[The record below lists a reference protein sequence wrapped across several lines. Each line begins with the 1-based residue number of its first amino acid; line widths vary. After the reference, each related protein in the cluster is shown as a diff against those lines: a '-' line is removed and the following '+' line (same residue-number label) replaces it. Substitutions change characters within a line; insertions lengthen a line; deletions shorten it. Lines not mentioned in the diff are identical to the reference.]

1 MYQLINRIPILR
13 NLLPEAPIIPLVPLY
28 GMITASGGF
37 SPGINSDKLLK
48 PLDKAFKIPG
58 IDGVG
63 LLINS
68 PGGVPAQA
76 SLIADRIRQLADDHD
91 LPVFAFVEDVAASG
105 GYWLACAADEIYAD
119 ATSIVG
125 SIGVVSQGFG
135 LDQFIDRY
143 DIERRVYA
151 SGDSKVILDPFQPE
165 KESDVEKIKSVQ
177 EELHDDFIR
186 HVKQRRGE
194 RLDQS
199 ADLFNGEFWAG
210 KTALGLGLIDGIGGY
225 HQILEDKF
233 GDSVIPIRLSVGKN
247 WLQRKL
253 LSRTESVAKNMIDH
267 GLYRMTERLMR
278 QRFGL

>member
-1 MYQLINRIPILR
+1 MYQLINRIPFLR
-13 NLLPEAPIIPLVPLY
+13 RLLPDAPIIPLVPLY

-37 SPGINSDKLLK
+37 SPGINSDKLFK
-48 PLDKAFKIPG
+48 PLEKAFKIPG
-58 IDGVG
+58 IDAVG

-76 SLIADRIRQLADDHD
+76 SLITARIRQLADKHD

-143 DIERRVYA
+143 DIERRIYT
-151 SGDSKVILDPFQPE
+151 SGESKVILDPFQPE
-165 KESDVEKIKSVQ
+165 KQEDVEKISTVQ
-177 EELHDDFIR
+177 TQLHDNFIA
-186 HVKQRRGE
+186 HVKDRRGDA
-194 RLDQS
+194 LDQS
-199 ADLFNGEFWAG
+199 ADLFSGEFWPG
-210 KTALGLGLIDGIGGY
+210 KAALGLGLIDGIGGY
-225 HQILEDKF
+225 HQILTDKF
-233 GDSVIPIRLSVGKN
+233 GDKVIPIRLSVGKG
-247 WLQRKL
+247 WLQRKIF
-253 LSRTESVAKNMIDH
+253 SRQDHLAKNAIDH
-267 GLYRMTERLMR
+267 GVYRLMERLSR

>member
-1 MYQLINRIPILR
+1 
-13 NLLPEAPIIPLVPLY
+13 
-28 GMITASGGF
+28 
-37 SPGINSDKLLK
+37 
-48 PLDKAFKIPG
+48 
-58 IDGVG
+58 
-63 LLINS
+63 
-68 PGGVPAQA
+68 
-76 SLIADRIRQLADDHD
+76 
-91 LPVFAFVEDVAASG
+91 
-105 GYWLACAADEIYAD
+105 
-119 ATSIVG
+119 
-125 SIGVVSQGFG
+125 VVSQGFG